1 MTVKSQLALPS
12 GEAGARKQFI
22 RVNIAKAGAGIMLAT
37 AFIVLVGKPDGAEM
51 LAISG
56 LCIPL
61 LLACLGW
68 TPIPLAILETLSFA
82 TFSALIGYLAALT
95 GGLSSPLLIW
105 FALVPAEAALA
116 GGRSTV
122 VRAAAL
128 TIIALLA
135 VGIMQVMGVLPRTE
149 LENFSWQVS

>member
-37 AFIVLVGKPDGAEM
+37 AFIVLVGKPNGAEM
-51 LAISG
+51 LALSG

-68 TPIPLAILETLSFA
+68 TP
-82 TFSALIGYLAALT
+82 
-95 GGLSSPLLIW
+95 
-105 FALVPAEAALA
+105 
-116 GGRSTV
+116 
-122 VRAAAL
+122 
-128 TIIALLA
+128 
-135 VGIMQVMGVLPRTE
+135 LPRRQCDGPDHAAQRGRDHLLCQPRHPNLARLCPGGNHRSRTIQ
-149 LENFSWQVS
+149 SGSRR